1 MLFHA
6 LDKITDKDSNDQL
19 FKGRDEKK
27 HGSLLG
33 FSTTPGSVFRS
44 QVKAAQSKW
53 TETRVHTQPA
63 IIQLWVC
70 FCHGDTA
77 LCPICWVIK
86 PALLIKSFAL
96 QGGKQRTTQADW
108 ADTHTPLCIFTAWFM
123 FIWSIKQQK
132 LHLLFL
138 LVEKWNIVD
147 FSSRQKNAYEV
158 GVQKCM
164 SFTSFRFLLVLLE
177 AKCENKAVS

>member
-19 FKGRDEKK
+19 FKGRNEKK
-27 HGSLLG
+27 LGSLLG

-70 FCHGDTA
+70 FCLGDTA

-86 PALLIKSFAL
+86 PALLIKSFTL

-108 ADTHTPLCIFTAWFM
+108 ADTHTHTTMHIY
-123 FIWSIKQQK
+123 S
-132 LHLLFL
+132 
-138 LVEKWNIVD
+138 LVYVYLKYKATKVA
-147 FSSRQKNAYEV
+147 F
-158 GVQKCM
+158 
-164 SFTSFRFLLVLLE
+164 
-177 AKCENKAVS
+177 AVSAGRKMKYCWFFLKAKKMLMK